1 MEYALLNKEETKISL
16 TVTNAGI
23 FWGYRFQQKVW
34 GQKPLKTQKDII
46 AIFEEVFSVLNMYK
60 CHG

>member
-23 FWGYRFQQKVW
+23 LGGYRFQQKVW

-46 AIFEEVFSVLNMYK
+46 AIFEEVFQF
-60 CHG
+60 